1 MFVSLWGCC
10 ITVPV
15 VRCAFRKHTW
25 ITCVFFLLIGC
36 IQTLRS
42 TLFQSAQY
50 LLLLKCYLVVEE
62 GPFVVDK
69 MDLNFR
75 NSWTKTILPESS
87 SAGILVWLSTWSS
100 YPGRFLTRRSDLFS
114 EWDDLGNTTYCLPAF
129 AWLFFHVFL
138 CTKHFRNPLVS
149 GCENHIAL
157 WRRLSLRQ
165 RPGCCRPPR
174 GKKSHP
180 SGFFSG
186 PGGSF
191 FHDVGN
197 FFSIGSNVT
206 PLKVQTFFKSCM

>member
-1 MFVSLWGCC
+1 MFVNLWGCC
-10 ITVPV
+10 INVPV
-15 VRCAFRKHTW
+15 VSCAFRKHTW
-25 ITCVFFLLIGC
+25 ITCVFFLLMGC

-69 MDLNFR
+69 LDLNSH

-100 YPGRFLTRRSDLFS
+100 YPGRFLTRRSDLFC
-114 EWDDLGNTTYCLPAF
+114 EWDDLGNTAYCLPAF
-129 AWLFFHVFL
+129 AWFFFPCISMYYFVPNVQTFQESSCLRLWKPYCSLEKTISSPKAWFL
-138 CTKHFRNPLVS
+138 SKC
-149 GCENHIAL
+149 
-157 WRRLSLRQ
+157 
-165 RPGCCRPPR
+165 R

-186 PGGSF
+186 GSV
-191 FHDVGN
+191 DP
-197 FFSIGSNVT
+197 FSMTWVIFSA
-206 PLKVQTFFKSCM
+206 